1 MKEITPILSLRGH
14 FSRSLRTTTR
24 ALVDTRAVTRFPSAL
39 LPCLVSLKNRV
50 YNKHSDHHSPAR
62 WKLQEDTW
70 STPALMN
77 TQITKDLKKKCY
89 FLTFQM
95 CILGLLRTLVMIVL
109 GFWNYLKTQDTKP
122 VLSQIT
128 EQRLYS
134 LLSFNHLMFSNKSIP
149 KYETEQ
155 NWPF

>member
-1 MKEITPILSLRGH
+1 MKEITPIVSLRGN
-14 FSRSLRTTTR
+14 FSRSLPTTTR

-50 YNKHSDHHSPAR
+50 YNKHSAQHDGSFKRTREAHQLWWTLRFP
-62 WKLQEDTW
+62 KI
-70 STPALMN
+70 PKN
-77 TQITKDLKKKCY
+77 KCY
-89 FLTFQM
+89 FLTFQI